1 MRILSTPAS
10 DVHERLKRNS
20 TAIKIAR
27 ETATRTINK
36 RNHVTEIAQSFGSTA
51 EFITKYFS
59 ERFLSIH
66 GRENI
71 SKGFLKFCKLS

>member
-1 MRILSTPAS
+1 MFMNDWKETEQRLKL
-10 DVHERLKRNS
+10 HERLLHEQSIKEIMYNS
-20 TAIKIAR
+20 G
-27 ETATRTINK
+27 ETF
-36 RNHVTEIAQSFGSTA
+36 TEIAQSFGFTA

>member
-36 RNHVTEIAQSFGSTA
+36 RNHV
-51 EFITKYFS
+51 
-59 ERFLSIH
+59 
-66 GRENI
+66 
-71 SKGFLKFCKLS
+71 